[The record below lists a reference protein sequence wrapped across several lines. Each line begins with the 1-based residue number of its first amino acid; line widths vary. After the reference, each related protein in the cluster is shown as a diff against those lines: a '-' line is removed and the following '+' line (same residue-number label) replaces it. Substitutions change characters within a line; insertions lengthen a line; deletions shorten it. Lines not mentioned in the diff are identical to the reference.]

1 MVGISGSPDHG
12 RDALTDEISV
22 GKLGK
27 RNDVSKMGRLVEDRN
42 IFVFLG
48 EPTHLKVFFLAR
60 VNFRSYSEGGTE
72 SLKHVLKTCN
82 MNEATNQFWMNGMDV
97 VLAFGRAHL

>member
-1 MVGISGSPDHG
+1 MARDHG
-12 RDALTDEISV
+12 RDALTNEISV

-27 RNDVSKMGRLVEDRN
+27 RNECFQNGRLVEDRN

-48 EPTHLKVFFLAR
+48 EPTHLKVNIAR

-72 SLKHVLKTCN
+72 SLKHVT
-82 MNEATNQFWMNGMDV
+82 
-97 VLAFGRAHL
+97 

>member
-48 EPTHLKVFFLAR
+48 EPTHLKVFFWR
-60 VNFRSYSEGGTE
+60 VSISDHIPKEER
-72 SLKHVLKTCN
+72 K
-82 MNEATNQFWMNGMDV
+82 A
-97 VLAFGRAHL
+97 